1 MSRRLFLT
9 GASGIG
15 KSTAILDALG
25 DHLSRAGG
33 FLTVRERNEAGKVQR
48 FHLVSPDRRQQG
60 TFLDFTGGGNPADLT
75 VFKTLGAE
83 LLEQAAGY
91 PFTVLDEIGGI
102 ELLVPEFAEAL
113 DEFLKSGAP
122 CIGVMKGFG
131 PASMLIERM
140 GLGEQYVK
148 AHQALYD
155 RLRNDP
161 DTLLLEL
168 GSVDEEAHSEILQW
182 VEEYT
187 HE

>member
-25 DHLSRAGG
+25 GNLSRAGG

-75 VFKTLGAE
+75 VFSTLGAE
-83 LLEQAAGY
+83 LLEKASGC
-91 PFTVLDEIGGI
+91 PFAVLDEIGGI
-102 ELLVPEFAEAL
+102 ELLVPEFSAAL
-113 DEFLKSGAP
+113 DEFLESGTP

-140 GLGEQYVK
+140 GLGEPYEK
-148 AHQALYD
+148 AHRALYD

-161 DTLLLEL
+161 ETLLLEL
-168 GSVDEEAHSEILQW
+168 GSVDEDAHCGILQW